1 MSQFTN
7 SIKDVSKNYSKYDK
21 WEQAQADK
29 MAKKEWLVQNLE
41 VPPDKVELTKERAK
55 SVIRATEIMDKRS
68 ENNCENVE
76 QVMGIL
82 SVVPAVGLVFAQM
95 PASKFLEN
103 QFNKNDKTIKKLKDE
118 LNKAT
123 NVEAEKNIKKKIFN
137 ALNKNKSKAYNIGMY
152 GSLGLLFATGIGMI
166 LWGNAKQKE
175 ASRIGRFQA
184 KQDELKDVENFI
196 AYTPEQLAEA
206 EEIAK
211 TIPDKKDRNSLSQA
225 IHELKEMGQSAS
237 AYKRWAKQKDPKEL
251 EKLKAVNLSPEELL
265 KANED
270 KELITNTVAQINIK
284 AEEFSENLENAYDT
298 LGMLSFLLAV
308 PLGFAINKILTMAK
322 VSPKIRGIVSTLVPT
337 LTTLG
342 IQMNGT
348 FEQKNAAQIGR
359 YYARKDLM
367 KNPSQLMAFS
377 DEEMAQADKVKAQKQ
392 KRSLIDKIGQS
403 FKFLADYRKQKK
415 DYKNYKEKVQKRNEK
430 LQEAFK
436 RVETTDSQKAE
447 AKRLQTNVFR
457 AFDEVDEMSQRYS
470 EDIEASTDIAKS
482 VFSNVIQLAWM
493 GGVGLL
499 SAGIYKGKVSLA
511 KPLKKLSD
519 ICFKDESTLKQSIN
533 KFYDSLKAKGKNEPK
548 EFQKALMSGKLKTY
562 LGKSGNKEIADS
574 FANLKTEFKDIA
586 NAGFEKT
593 SAKAESDDFN
603 KIMETM
609 FENHFKQTRVAKWGR
624 NLTIQSLKPW
634 TKKKLDKAVDGT
646 IELAEKSG
654 KPLTKEQIA
663 ELTKQNNELKKAL
676 GLDFNYKNYKTLIN
690 TGIIAGIP
698 LLAPLFAVPYMFNA
712 WLTDIQKK
720 AGKIGVMKAMQRL
733 DDPRI
738 FANKTLES

>member
-1 MSQFTN
+1 MLKQK
-7 SIKDVSKNYSKYDK
+7 KDI
-21 WEQAQADK
+21 Q
-29 MAKKEWLVQNLE
+29 
-41 VPPDKVELTKERAK
+41 
-55 SVIRATEIMDKRS
+55 
-68 ENNCENVE
+68 
-76 QVMGIL
+76 
-82 SVVPAVGLVFAQM
+82 
-95 PASKFLEN
+95 
-103 QFNKNDKTIKKLKDE
+103 
-118 LNKAT
+118 
-123 NVEAEKNIKKKIFN
+123 KKIFN
-137 ALNKNKSKAYNIGMY
+137 ALNKNSRKAYNIGMY

-225 IHELKEMGQSAS
+225 IHELKEMGQSAA
-237 AYKRWAKQKDPKEL
+237 AYKRWAKQKDPNEL
-251 EKLKAVNLSPEELL
+251 EKLKAVNLSPGELL

-337 LTTLG
+337 LTALG

-499 SAGIYKGKVSLA
+499 GAGIYKGKVPLA
-511 KPLKKLSD
+511 RPLKKLSD

-562 LGKSGNKEIADS
+562 FRKSGNEEALT
-574 FANLKTEFKDIA
+574 N
-586 NAGFEKT
+586 
-593 SAKAESDDFN
+593 FN
-603 KIMETM
+603 KMRKKIRKIGQEGFFKLVEKDNKNATFKQIMESL
-609 FENHFKQTRVAKWGR
+609 FENHFRQTKIAKWGR
-624 NLTIQSLKPW
+624 NFTMEAMKP
-634 TKKKLDKAVDGT
+634 KMN
-646 IELAEKSG
+646 S
-654 KPLTKEQIA
+654 
-663 ELTKQNNELKKAL
+663 N
-676 GLDFNYKNYKTLIN
+676 
-690 TGIIAGIP
+690 
-698 LLAPLFAVPYMFNA
+698 M
-712 WLTDIQKK
+712 QKK
-720 AGKIGVMKAMQRL
+720 
-733 DDPRI
+733 
-738 FANKTLES
+738 T